1 MMVASSADTIQMG
14 LSGLFEPIIKEILS
28 LGGVSPD
35 KPGYNSLKLAINVS
49 WTVVINVIAIVLATK
64 KYSVLSLFVLA
75 DLLCATC
82 VVPILMG
89 LSEKVHPAAALVGCF
104 TGLGT
109 ALLVYGVG
117 LPHEEGNF
125 FWVLEAGGLYKDT
138 ALVAFLLT
146 PACSGIAT
154 LLVSIPFYIKGYR
167 HAGYPGELD
176 QKKDPSS
183 LGATDLR
190 ASAQSSLGATDVSMY
205 SSTAAA

>member
-1 MMVASSADTIQMG
+1 VAPTYLAFLSAFFLIGLAPIGWQVLAIILAVMMVASSADTIQMG

-89 LSEKVHPAAALVGCF
+89 LSE
-104 TGLGT
+104 
-109 ALLVYGVG
+109 
-117 LPHEEGNF
+117 
-125 FWVLEAGGLYKDT
+125 
-138 ALVAFLLT
+138 
-146 PACSGIAT
+146 
-154 LLVSIPFYIKGYR
+154 
-167 HAGYPGELD
+167 
-176 QKKDPSS
+176 
-183 LGATDLR
+183 
-190 ASAQSSLGATDVSMY
+190 
-205 SSTAAA
+205 